1 MQKKETFNFEDSNIA
16 LLNSKLHKDV
26 RLAAAKTEAAWQ
38 GCGQAP
44 GIQIWR
50 IEKFQVKAWD
60 KKNYGKFCTG
70 DSYIV
75 LYTYRAKDAEG
86 KDTDKLKYN
95 VHFWLGSETSQDE
108 AGTAAYKT
116 VELDDYLGD
125 IPVQY
130 REVQGWESTEFRS
143 LFPKLEY
150 LVGGV
155 DTGFNHVQAAEYAA
169 RLLQVKGKQSIR
181 IAEVPLAAS
190 SLNDGDVFVLDHGL
204 QLWQWNGNQ
213 SSAFERRQA
222 DLLIHDIKLQRSSK
236 PTRCSTPSK
245 SISPFFFFCIMHNTL
260 SVEYYSCFFR

>member
-75 LYTYRAKDAEG
+75 LYTYRAKDVEG

-130 REVQGWESTEFRS
+130 REVQGWESAEFRS

-150 LVGGV
+150 SAGGV

-169 RLLQVKGKQSIR
+169 RLLQVKGKLSIR
-181 IAEVPLAAS
+181 ISEVPLAAS
-190 SLNDGDVFVLDHGL
+190 SLNDGDVFVLDNGL
-204 QLWQWNGNQ
+204 KLWQWNGNQ

-222 DLLIHDIKLQRSSK
+222 DRLIHDIKLQRSSK
-236 PTRCSTPSK
+236 PTR
-245 SISPFFFFCIMHNTL
+245 
-260 SVEYYSCFFR
+260 